1 MSTPATAP
9 APVPPSAGPDPSY
22 PLTLRVA
29 GRRCVVVGAGPVGA
43 RRARSLVEAG
53 AQVVVVAPTA
63 CPDVMAAA
71 REGRLTWIARDYL
84 TGDLDGAW
92 LVHAATGV
100 AEVDEQVCDDAEW
113 QRVWAVRA
121 SDRERSSAWTP
132 AVARVDDVLVAVNA
146 GGDPRRAVALRDHVA
161 ADLRELAGQEHG
173 RGGAPRERDAAPR
186 EDASAPGPRADL
198 PDETTPD
205 AAARGTVALVGGGPG
220 DEGLL
225 TVRARELIARA
236 DVVVI
241 DRLAPQGV
249 LADLAPHVEVVD
261 VGKSSGFH
269 PVPQDEINATLVR
282 HALAGKHVVR
292 LKGGDPYVFG
302 RGGEELDACVAAG
315 IEVEVVPGVTSAISV
330 PAAAGIPLTHR
341 SLSRGFTVLTGH
353 ADVGR
358 VPEAPDHT
366 LVLLMGVRRLGT
378 TCDELVARGRA
389 ADTPVAVI
397 EDGFGRRQRTTVGT
411 LSTIA
416 ERAAAADVQPPAI
429 AVVGRV
435 VTRAPEWAAWAGR
448 PDVEGV
454 PTDGSSQVPQDPT
467 APEQVAAR

>member
-1 MSTPATAP
+1 MSTSAP
-9 APVPPSAGPDPSY
+9 APEPTGTDPSY

-53 AQVVVVAPTA
+53 AQVVVVAPVA
-63 CPDVMAAA
+63 CPEVVAAA
-71 REGRLTWIARDYL
+71 RDGRLTWIARDYL

-100 AEVDEQVCDDAEW
+100 AAVDDQVCDDAEW

-121 SDRERSSAWTP
+121 SDRDRSSAWTP
-132 AVARVDDVLVAVNA
+132 AVARIDDVLVAVNA

-161 ADLRELAGQEHG
+161 ADLRARAAREHG
-173 RGGAPRERDAAPR
+173 PDGVARRGGDGAPPAQSVHPSGRTTTSGDAP
-186 EDASAPGPRADL
+186 
-198 PDETTPD
+198 
-205 AAARGTVALVGGGPG
+205 RGTVALVGGGPG
-220 DEGLL
+220 DDGLL
-225 TVRARELIARA
+225 TVRARELLARA

-241 DRLAPQGV
+241 DRLAPRGV
-249 LADLAPHVEVVD
+249 LADLPAHVEVVD

-269 PVPQDEINATLVR
+269 PVPQEEINATLVR
-282 HALAGKHVVR
+282 HGLAGKRVVR

-315 IEVEVVPGVTSAISV
+315 LEVEVVPGVTSAISV
-330 PAAAGIPLTHR
+330 PAVAGIPLTHR

-358 VPEAPDHT
+358 VPEATDHT

-378 TCDELVARGRA
+378 TCAELMERGRD

-397 EDGFGRRQRTTVGT
+397 EDGFGPRQRTTVGT
-411 LSTIA
+411 LATIA
-416 ERAAAADVQPPAI
+416 ARIAEAGVQPPAI

-435 VTRAPEWAAWAGR
+435 VTRAPEWSAW
-448 PDVEGV
+448 
-454 PTDGSSQVPQDPT
+454 TDQPRTQDDD
-467 APEQVAAR
+467 AARSATSDPADAL